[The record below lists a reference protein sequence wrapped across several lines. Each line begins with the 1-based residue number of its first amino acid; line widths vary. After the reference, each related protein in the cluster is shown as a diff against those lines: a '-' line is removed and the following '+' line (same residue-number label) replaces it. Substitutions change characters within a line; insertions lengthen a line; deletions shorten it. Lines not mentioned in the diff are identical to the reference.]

1 MAEGYVMTIPK
12 KVLEQLTKA
21 DDKIN
26 QISESS
32 KKAAS
37 VVEQS
42 FKSMT
47 SSLAPFVDQLN
58 RAKEGMK
65 SLVPKTGSKDI
76 GKLADNIAAVS
87 VGLNKVS
94 ESPVDII
101 NKKIE
106 SLKNLLNDSQSA
118 VTKLNTQLS
127 TLKATGSG
135 QISMTT
141 IKGGNTSTALSS
153 NIQAEIK
160 VLEQQKRSI
169 LDTQNAWNEYVGT
182 INGTSLAALRQ
193 QAAMEKL
200 NSSFRTGN
208 SALQQRQKMMDDAFN
223 AAYRTAEAEEKLA
236 KKQDELN
243 KKRASA
249 SETRAAT
256 QAESAYN
263 RAMMAT
269 EGTMTQ
275 RINKIAKLKQAQDQ
289 LSATG
294 KNYST
299 QLTKIAVETERL
311 QKANLTASNA
321 TDKLKQSQSRVLDTT
336 AQLQRKLA
344 LLFSVAAIQ
353 GYISKLVQVR
363 GEFEIQQRSLQ
374 AILQNKDQADALFEK
389 IVSLA
394 IKSPYTIKELITYT
408 KQLAAYRI
416 ETEKLYDTTKM
427 LADISSGLGV
437 DMNRLILAF
446 GQVKAANYLRGQ
458 ELRQFSEAGVNILGE
473 LATYFTELEGRMVS
487 VGEVFEMVSK
497 RMVSFGDVENIF
509 KKLTS
514 AGGIFYNMQEI
525 QAETLQGQLSNLED
539 SFDVM
544 FNAIGK
550 ANDGVLK
557 DMVSATQKVVENWEI
572 LAGVLKTS
580 VTVWTLYAAKTL
592 IAAAANRAFA
602 ASSLEATMSQKGL
615 IGMLGNTFNMLS
627 KAGSFL
633 KANPWLIIAGV
644 AVGAYEIY
652 STLNSKLQDT
662 RETYDILTRS
672 IDTNIQKSEQLVD
685 KIKEQKQ
692 IQEDADES
700 LSKYGKGTKE
710 YAAAEERSNK
720 AKKELAKLLNQL
732 KVQFPEIYSS
742 LGTQKDKID
751 ELTNATKKYNNELRQ
766 TQILNELM
774 KESPSLFSSSFKE
787 DAINF
792 SQSINEKEKAI
803 EELSAAYD
811 VNYSKI
817 TRILQTDDAFASRYK
832 SQFEQ
837 IDKSNM
843 TSIEK
848 FEALYK
854 LVRTAR
860 QYDKD
865 IPKEL
870 KDIEF
875 VDKYSKYVQSIKDFK
890 DYTTSMEKQYQ
901 ILEDNALKAA
911 KITKSQFAS
920 LNEEQKKAYAKS
932 IVDFVNSAA
941 GYEDIAVQT
950 FIKKR
955 LKSTFNIDVSF
966 DKKQIQQ
973 EFTDIQKEI
982 NAEIAKINK
991 DTGTHLKP
999 IAVDEQPI
1007 QYMDELLKRAKEL
1020 KDEAEQAR
1028 RATSSLYTGKTNTE
1042 AASQLEKQATAVE
1055 KLARAYGASTMGDT
1069 SKGESA
1075 YERRMKSQ
1083 LDFLKKLNKEYEK
1096 LRQIQGKE
1104 EATKTITDSF
1114 GKSYEKLFGKPL
1126 KIEFDKAS
1134 IIAEMQSIANTIGGK
1149 SADALMRG
1157 WDLAISELTAN
1168 INVSVVEQNISDFER
1183 RIENMFS
1190 GYEVYI
1196 ELKAQGLDNDLIK
1209 DIFKIDTTSLD
1220 DIKKALEDVY
1230 PDPSI
1235 LGEKQLSSY
1244 YKISKQIAN
1253 AEQKELNTRLKE
1265 YTKYLKKSSSERL
1278 RIKLE
1283 ELRQLNAV
1291 DKIEEYT
1298 PEQKETVKQSIKK
1311 ETTKKIQKQEW
1322 DEFKNSEMYTQM
1334 FKDLETMGAQSIV
1347 TLKEK
1352 LEELKG
1358 SLTDLPVTDVKEI
1371 MGQIEKLENLQIKA
1385 NPFASLRDAMKEVN
1399 ALQKEGKTE
1408 ESLQLTLQQA
1418 EQQRATAQKELDAID
1433 LILNARQENIL
1444 LESMGIQWQQ
1454 QYVDLLGMGTDELN
1468 QQRNAQQ
1475 AIVNNSKITSANA
1488 NKDLSSYAKARKSLN
1503 YVSQEWDSIRQISS
1517 QAFDSIK
1524 TILTSMGVESD
1535 STAMVLADMGG
1546 SLIDLVAQA
1555 VLFGAQ
1561 LKLMTLQAEI
1571 LGKNINS
1578 ALGPIGWAVMALQG
1592 IATIFSAIF
1601 SISDKRREREIE
1613 KEKEKVEALEQAYE
1627 KLEKTIENGLSIDVY
1642 SKNADKI
1649 KLLQQQVQSYYS
1661 MIKSEQ
1667 GKKDPSDDAIKGWRN
1682 DIADINAQIEDLF
1695 NGVKEQLLGTFKDI
1709 SNQLGDAI
1717 TNAFAEGTDA
1727 AKAWGDTVHDIMSD
1741 ILKNLIIQKFI
1752 EPKVQE
1758 WFDKYYAALMP
1769 ATSDAEAAHQRYLE
1783 AQAKIDYADK
1793 ELKGNADFIFGMFGN
1808 SYKELKAKAQ
1818 KAYDEWMAAEEAAKG
1833 EVPNL
1838 DEEVSKNFAEGLENI
1853 FDSINGQIPEWL
1865 KEYLGQNAGATELDT
1880 LNKGIQGV
1888 TETTAAALE
1897 ALLNS
1902 MRFFVAS
1909 SNEEIIKISSYL
1921 SPDPETN
1928 PLLSELKTQTALI
1941 RSIDSLL
1948 SSVTK
1953 AGHSQGGMAIK
1964 VIMS

>member
-94 ESPVDII
+94 ESPVDIV

-141 IKGGNTSTALSS
+141 IKEGNASTALSS

-160 VLEQQKRSI
+160 ILEQQKRSI
-169 LDTQNAWNEYVGT
+169 LATQNAWNEYVGT

-223 AAYRTAEAEEKLA
+223 AAYRTAEAEEKLV

-336 AQLQRKLA
+336 AQLQRNLA
-344 LLFSVAAIQ
+344 LLFSVSAIQ

-389 IVSLA
+389 TVSLA
-394 IKSPYTIKELITYT
+394 IKSPYTIKELIRYT

-497 RMVSFGDVENIF
+497 RMVSFGDVEEIF
-509 KKLTS
+509 KRLTS

-525 QAETLQGQLSNLED
+525 QAETLQGQLANLED
-539 SFDVM
+539 SFDIM
-544 FNAIGK
+544 LNDIGK
-550 ANDGVLK
+550 SNDGLLK
-557 DMVSATQKVVENWEI
+557 SFVSTARSIVENWEI
-572 LAGVLKTS
+572 VADVILPIIAGFGIYKTS
-580 VTVWTLYAAKTL
+580 LLAITAYEKASLLVAKMINVEKAKEIITRQLIRKGIQAEAAATTASEMAQHKFNAAAK
-592 IAAAANRAFA
+592 ANPYIFA
-602 ASSLEATMSQKGL
+602 ASVILSAIIGISSAIKTARKDQEEFNKTISDGLLSASEMSANFKRLADIAIDSSKSAKEQKDAMDELNRTYRDILPAQTLQIDNLKKMKGNYDAVTTAIYAKIEAQTRDKLSQQVQGQEGSKAVDA
-615 IGMLGNTFNMLS
+615 ITDLS
-627 KAGSFL
+627 KALEDFGISSATSKKIAADFRKEIENGTVKTTGDAQKSINKLISLYTDLNKVFGRTETGDIDFSDTKSYVEAFSAITKLQKKVSEVNEMTIFPQGDVSDRKIYNDL
-633 KANPWLIIAGV
+633 KAQLDEISSYTAEFKEKNQKNFNDSYSLNEASEEKTKKKYKDFINSLEKQVSSGNFEFKDIEIINKFIEKAQKAIDSLDGTPAQQEIRRISLAAYQLNNANLDGLSKVFLGSEETITEYTKRIKDSIQSLSEAIIVFNKNPFLSPYTA
-644 AVGAYEIY
+644 E
-652 STLNSKLQDT
+652 D
-662 RETYDILTRS
+662 
-672 IDTNIQKSEQLVD
+672 
-685 KIKEQKQ
+685 IKEK
-692 IQEDADES
+692 
-700 LSKYGKGTKE
+700 T
-710 YAAAEERSNK
+710 
-720 AKKELAKLLNQL
+720 KELAAQKVILSNLPDLSSPKGKESEIEKRLKNQISLIQKVGQEYKKNLKL
-732 KVQFPEIYSS
+732 YS
-742 LGTQKDKID
+742 D
-751 ELTNATKKYNNELRQ
+751 EEALEKTKKDYEKAFALAGFQSNFLA
-766 TQILNELM
+766 TMTL
-774 KESPSLFSSSFKE
+774 
-787 DAINF
+787 DATGII
-792 SQSINEKEKAI
+792 SGLEKISKGASENLKIEIEKAI
-803 EELSAAYD
+803 SDLRGD
-811 VNYSKI
+811 VEITIRTKKI
-817 TRILQTDDAFASRYK
+817 ED
-832 SQFEQ
+832 FEKQ
-837 IDKSNM
+837 ID
-843 TSIEK
+843 
-848 FEALYK
+848 
-854 LVRTAR
+854 
-860 QYDKD
+860 D
-865 IPKEL
+865 
-870 KDIEF
+870 
-875 VDKYSKYVQSIKDFK
+875 
-890 DYTTSMEKQYQ
+890 
-901 ILEDNALKAA
+901 
-911 KITKSQFAS
+911 
-920 LNEEQKKAYAKS
+920 
-932 IVDFVNSAA
+932 
-941 GYEDIAVQT
+941 
-950 FIKKR
+950 
-955 LKSTFNIDVSF
+955 
-966 DKKQIQQ
+966 
-973 EFTDIQKEI
+973 
-982 NAEIAKINK
+982 
-991 DTGTHLKP
+991 
-999 IAVDEQPI
+999 
-1007 QYMDELLKRAKEL
+1007 
-1020 KDEAEQAR
+1020 
-1028 RATSSLYTGKTNTE
+1028 
-1042 AASQLEKQATAVE
+1042 
-1055 KLARAYGASTMGDT
+1055 
-1069 SKGESA
+1069 
-1075 YERRMKSQ
+1075 
-1083 LDFLKKLNKEYEK
+1083 
-1096 LRQIQGKE
+1096 
-1104 EATKTITDSF
+1104 
-1114 GKSYEKLFGKPL
+1114 
-1126 KIEFDKAS
+1126 
-1134 IIAEMQSIANTIGGK
+1134 
-1149 SADALMRG
+1149 
-1157 WDLAISELTAN
+1157 
-1168 INVSVVEQNISDFER
+1168 
-1183 RIENMFS
+1183 MFS
-1190 GYEVYI
+1190 GYELNL
-1196 ELKAQGLDNDLIK
+1196 ELEKLGFDKDLIK
-1209 DIFKIDTTSLD
+1209 QIFKIDIN
-1220 DIKKALEDVY
+1220 DIKDIRSALTDMY
-1230 PDPSI
+1230 PDVSK
-1235 LGEKQLSSY
+1235 LSEEQLNSY
-1244 YKISKQIAN
+1244 NKISKKISN
-1253 AEQKELNTRLKE
+1253 IEDKEMIDRLKN
-1265 YTKYLKKSSSERL
+1265 YTSYLKKSTSERIRL
-1278 RIKLE
+1278 KLE
-1283 ELRQLNAV
+1283 ELRKINEIE
-1291 DKIEEYT
+1291 KIEEYT
-1298 PEQKETVKQSIKK
+1298 PEQKETAKKSVKR
-1311 ETTKKIQKQEW
+1311 ETTQKLQSQEW
-1322 DEFKNSEMYTQM
+1322 ADFKGSDMYIQM
-1334 FKDLETMGAQSIV
+1334 FGDLETMGAQSIA

-1418 EQQRATAQKELDAID
+1418 EQQRATAQQELDAID
-1433 LILNARQENIL
+1433 LILNARQENIS

-1571 LGKNINS
+1571 LGKTINS

-1642 SKNADKI
+1642 SKNADRI

-1695 NGVKEQLLGTFKDI
+1695 NGVKEQLLSTFKDI

-1727 AKAWGDTVHDIMSD
+1727 AKAWGDTAHDIMSD